1 MHWIDAMA
9 GHVLQVH
16 STNKLRLPKY
26 RSRFKRKRQP
36 TVGAKI
42 GHNGGPRLHDQPPPP
57 WRLSVTIK
65 HAAELTDVSPDTI
78 RRRIADGTLPAVKVA
93 GRVLITY
100 AALERMVGA
109 DQ

>member
-1 MHWIDAMA
+1 MA
-9 GHVLQVH
+9 ARVLQVH
-16 STNKLRLPKY
+16 STDNKSRLPKY
-26 RSRFKRKRQP
+26 RSRGKRKRKH
-36 TVGAKI
+36 TLEAAI
-42 GHNGGPRLHDQPPPP
+42 GHNGGPPLDDPPQPPR
-57 WRLSVTIK
+57 RLSVTIQ

-100 AALERMVGA
+100 AALERIVGA